1 MNKVIMLCM
10 ALTLALFANSQQETG
25 IRFDHEHNW
34 SQILAQAKKENKLI
48 FVDAF
53 TTWCG
58 PCRFMSKNIFPLK
71 EVGDFYNE
79 HFIMVK
85 AQLDTSKS
93 DNDYVKAHYA
103 DFAAIGTTYK
113 VRAYP
118 TYLII
123 NGDGQLVHKFLGSMP
138 APEFLAKGKDAIN
151 PDKQLYAMLD
161 KFNKGERDPQFLL
174 DLTRISEAAYEPAL
188 QARAFDA
195 WTSTQTDLL
204 SEKNI
209 PILFEFTNS
218 SQDKGFPLLQANAA
232 RVDAV
237 VGAGKTAQKMK
248 EIAIQ
253 ETIAPAIARTGNT
266 SPDFDAIHTSLV
278 KQYPAQADELTAY
291 AKVAYAQQTQN
302 WPAFQT
308 NIVAYMAKYCNNC
321 NPAEL
326 NEYAWTVFENC
337 KDKDCLEKA
346 LAWSQMS
353 FEKNQEPGMMD
364 TYANLLYK
372 LGRTNEAIRVEE
384 KALALADEGDK
395 KGYQEVID
403 KMKKGEKTWK
413 E

>member
-1 MNKVIMLCM
+1 MLCM

-79 HFIMVK
+79 HFIMLK
-85 AQLDTSKS
+85 AQLDTSTS

-103 DFAAIGTTYK
+103 EFASIGTTYK

-123 NGDGQLVHKFLGSMP
+123 NGDGELVHKFLGSMP
-138 APEFLAKGKDAIN
+138 APEFLAKGKDALN
-151 PDKQLYAMLD
+151 PDKQLYAQLA
-161 KFNKGERDPQFLL
+161 KFNKGDRDPQFLL
-174 DLTRISEAAYEPAL
+174 NFTRTAEAAYEPGL
-188 QARAFDA
+188 QAKAFDA

-218 SQDKGFPLLQANAA
+218 SNDKGFLLLQNNAA
-232 RVDAV
+232 KVDAT
-237 VGAGKTAQKMK
+237 VGQGKTAQKMK
-248 EIAIQ
+248 SIAIA
-253 ETIAPAIARTGNT
+253 EIIYPAISRQGNNA
-266 SPDFDAIHTSLV
+266 PDFDAIHASLA
-278 KQYPAQADELTAY
+278 KQYPAQADELTEY
-291 AKVAYAQQTQN
+291 AKVVYAQQTKN

-308 NIVAYMAKYCNNC
+308 NVVAYMAKYCNSC
-321 NPAEL
+321 SPGEL

-346 LAWSQMS
+346 LTWSQMS
-353 FEKNQEPGMMD
+353 FAKSQEPGMMD
-364 TYANLLYK
+364 TYANILYK
-372 LGRTNEAIRVEE
+372 LGRSNEAIKVEE
-384 KALALADEGDK
+384 KALALADESDK
-395 KGYQEVID
+395 KGYQDVID

-413 E
+413 D